1 MVPGAGRFLV
11 KRTTIARGGPMN
23 DSEAETRIAEY
34 EGKREYMY
42 HDSKGIPTIGIGF
55 NLERGGAA
63 SSIAEVGADYDELMK
78 GEPTSDEAAT
88 MSEEE
93 QARRR
98 LTEDQIRQLFLK
110 DLANA
115 VSDAES
121 ALGGAFSELEDPRQF
136 VVVDMI
142 FNLGIGG
149 FGHFHKAIA
158 AIEAENWEEAGAQMK
173 DSHWYSQVGPRAE
186 KDVQMMISGDWA

>member
-1 MVPGAGRFLV
+1 VGFDFSQA
-11 KRTTIARGGPMN
+11 T
-23 DSEAETRIAEY
+23 ERIGEY
-34 EGKREYMY
+34 EGKRAHVYT
-42 HDSKGIPTIGIGF
+42 DSVGHPTVGIGF
-55 NLERGGAA
+55 NLDREGAA
-63 SSIAEVGADYDELMK
+63 DRLAELGLDFEKVKAGLEDLTDEHISALVK
-78 GEPTSDEAAT
+78 SDIEAALDKAG
-88 MSEEE
+88 S
-93 QARRR
+93 
-98 LTEDQIRQLFLK
+98 
-110 DLANA
+110 A
-115 VSDAES
+115 VGNFGSLSDA
-121 ALGGAFSELEDPRQF
+121 RQF